1 MDVARFSLLS
11 AAIRS
16 ARKAAL
22 VFTLG
27 VNAAVFAVPAFAAD
41 GAFSWAN
48 IGGGNQDANVGLS
61 TSKTYLN
68 AVDAGGWGGTV
79 NGVTF
84 SRGNFDSNP
93 SGPTYAVTGADSTY
107 FRDPINLSGE
117 LGKVVLDFVYG
128 GPQTVTLS
136 GLTAG
141 QTYTTT
147 FYNFAWDSSA
157 GDRPQAITTTGGA
170 AATFDESFNGYNNA
184 SVLRYSFTATGAT
197 EAITFTPLKAG
208 ASFHNSAFT
217 TEQVFNKTFVSGSTW
232 TGSTW
237 STAGAP
243 NAVGANADFTAQASP
258 TTLAL
263 NAAQTVGNLR
273 FAGANA
279 WTLSGSN
286 TLSLQADIGGRAI
299 LAAASGTHTIAA
311 PLALSSDILKT
322 GPGTLVLSG
331 SFGTTSSNIAL
342 GAGTLEIASD
352 INQTISGGF
361 SEGGS
366 LVKSGAGTLTLS
378 GNSTNTGTTTIN
390 AGAIALSNT
399 DVNVIAGPITVNAG
413 ATLRAQGR
421 NVIADSSTLTLN
433 GGTYDMGG
441 NGDYLRAI
449 TMNGNASVTGTGASG
464 GLILVNSL
472 LTAAGTGNTISAGVG
487 ISSSHGG
494 VGGDKTLEINIA
506 NAGDSLLVSGVVADK
521 SFDGG
526 GSATTGALNKTGS
539 GTLVL
544 AGNNTYSGQTDITAG
559 TLVAA
564 SNAALG
570 SGGHDTATQSWIRD
584 GATLALQGGISSG
597 EHFHVWGTGVGGLGA
612 IRNLSGTN
620 ALTNTYNGT
629 AGYALRSNVTVGVD
643 AGSLSISG
651 FYESGGSYGLT
662 KTGTGTLTIG
672 VASTYTQ
679 ETFINAGTLVAA
691 ANNALGTGGFS
702 ATTKTTV
709 AEGATLALQGD
720 ISLDEHVHIFG
731 NGLGGLGA
739 IRNLSGSNALTS
751 SGYALRSNAAL
762 GADAG
767 QLTISGGLYEE
778 GGTFGVTKV
787 GAGTVVLSGANTYT
801 GMTTVSDGTLVIAN
815 TTAGANFTN
824 NATLAFVASGG
835 NIALAGGTLS
845 GAGTIVKTGA
855 QTLML
860 GANGA
865 PQRISLSAGALI
877 DVQQGVLR
885 NEYGAGD
892 WSGNLGSLNI
902 ASGANVSMWDS
913 PGGITVDRLTGGGV
927 VSAGYSGPRTLT
939 VGVANGSGT
948 FSGVLTD
955 QAIESTAGVMH
966 VLKTGTGT
974 QTLTG
979 LNTYTGT
986 TTISAGTLQ
995 IGDGGTTG
1003 SLGSGAIINN
1013 AALTVN
1019 RADAVTIAQAISG
1032 TGMFIQAGSGATTL
1046 SSSNTFSG
1054 GVAINGGVL
1063 QAGVADALG
1072 TAGTIS
1078 FGGGTLQY
1086 AAGNTADY
1094 SGRLSAAAGQQFQI
1108 DTNGQNVTF
1117 ASPLSG
1123 DGLSKLGAGVLTLA
1137 ANNSFAAGTTISGGT
1152 LQLGNGGTAGSLGSA
1167 AVTNN
1172 ATLRFNRSNAVTF
1185 AQAISGTGGLV
1196 QAGSGMT
1203 MLSGSNTFTG
1213 ELDIQAGTL
1222 VAASNTALGV
1232 GGHTTAS
1239 QTWIRN
1245 GATLA
1250 LQGGI
1255 SSGEHFHVWGNGV
1268 GGLGAIRNLS
1278 GSNALT
1284 NVDGS
1289 GAAGYALRSNVMVGV
1304 DAGSLSISGFYES
1317 GGSFGLTKVGP
1328 GTLTLTNANTYTG
1341 ATTVTAGT
1349 LQLNNPTG
1357 TAYTYTG
1364 GELTIGNGAALL
1376 VTGTFQYWFADK
1388 TFAFGSS
1395 GGGTLESGLN
1405 LVVDGSGLTIRSAG
1419 GSQNVVQ
1426 GAGGFNLNDKSITF
1440 DVARGTDA
1448 ATDVLVTA
1456 PLWNG
1461 GSVVKTGSGTLTFA
1475 GANTY
1480 TGTTTISAG
1489 TLQVGDG
1496 GTTGAIGSGT
1506 VVNHGSLIFNRSN
1519 AVTFAG
1525 TIVGNGSLTQ
1535 VGPGTLTL
1543 SGSNAFTGDTNL
1555 TAGTLVLA
1563 SANALP
1569 TDAVVTMSPG
1579 ATLQLSGTTVVGAIE
1594 QNGGTVTG
1602 GSLVASLVSTQS
1614 GALNTT
1620 IQNLVVNGTT
1630 YAAGI
1635 LKRGAGTTT
1644 VGAANSFTGSIKVQ
1658 GGTLQLSGSGSFDPA
1673 SSVVMSSGATLD
1685 LHGNSQTFAAL
1696 TGTGGTVALG
1706 SGQLTVDSATAGLF
1720 AGTISGSG
1728 SLVKSGAGLLELTG
1742 NNTYTG
1748 ATTVQA
1754 GEFKLNGSLATSQL
1768 ALAAGATLSG
1778 TGSIAG
1784 NATIEGLHAPGNS
1797 PGIQTVGGDLAYT
1810 AGASVTWELAG
1821 NTAALADRGTEFDGI
1836 NVGGN
1841 LTFSGS
1847 TTLNLAFNAS
1857 GSLVNWNDTFWTTD
1871 KTGTNGW
1878 LVYDVAGTTA
1888 NLLNLSISGTT
1899 WLDAGGNSLLD
1910 VRPDASFALEQVG
1923 SDVYLTFVAVPEP
1936 SALILAGLGLV
1947 GMLLARRR
1955 K

>member
-1 MDVARFSLLS
+1 LVLANLVATLI
-11 AAIRS
+11 AA
-16 ARKAAL
+16 AASS
-22 VFTLG
+22 
-27 VNAAVFAVPAFAAD
+27 AVPALAAD

-84 SRGNFDSNP
+84 SRGNFDGNP
-93 SGPTYAVTGADSTY
+93 SGPTYAVTGAGGTF

-128 GPQTVTLS
+128 GTQTVTLS

-197 EAITFTPLKAG
+197 EAITFTPLKEG
-208 ASFHNSAFT
+208 GSFHNSAFT

-258 TTLAL
+258 TTLTL
-263 NAAQTVGNLR
+263 DAAQTVGNLR
-273 FAGANA
+273 FAGTNA

-286 TLSLQADIGGRAI
+286 TLSMQADIGGRAI

-366 LVKSGAGTLTLS
+366 LVKSGTGTLTLS

-399 DVNVIAGPITVNAG
+399 DVSVIAGPIIVNPG
-413 ATLRAQGR
+413 ATLLAQGR
-421 NVIADSSTLTLN
+421 NVIGDSSTLTLN

-472 LTAAGTGNTISAGVG
+472 LTATGTGNTISAGVG

-494 VGGDKTLEINIA
+494 VGGNKTLEVNIA

-526 GSATTGALNKTGS
+526 GSATTGALSKTGS

-544 AGNNTYSGQTDITAG
+544 AGDNTYSGQTDITAG

-612 IRNLSGTN
+612 IRNLSGNN

-651 FYESGGSYGLT
+651 FYESGGSFGLT
-662 KTGTGTLTIG
+662 KVGPGTLTLTT
-672 VASTYTQ
+672 ASTYTQ

-691 ANNALGTGGFS
+691 VNGALGTGGFS

-709 AEGATLALQGD
+709 ADGATLALQGNV
-720 ISLDEHVHIFG
+720 SLDEHIHIFG
-731 NGLGGLGA
+731 SGVGGLGA

-751 SGYALRSNAAL
+751 SGYALRSNATL

-767 QLTISGGLYEE
+767 QLTISGALYQD
-778 GGTFGVTKV
+778 GGTFGLTKV

-801 GMTTVSDGTLVIAN
+801 GGTTIQSGTLALGAAN
-815 TTAGANFTN
+815 RLDDSGAVTVNAGAFDLGGFSDTVG
-824 NATLAFVASGG
+824 AVTLSGG
-835 NIALAGGTLS
+835 AINNGTLS
-845 GAGTIVKTGA
+845 GNSYDVRSGSISAVLAGSGSLAKRSAGTV
-855 QTLML
+855 TLTA
-860 GANGA
+860 ANT
-865 PQRISLSAGALI
+865 
-877 DVQQGVLR
+877 
-885 NEYGAGD
+885 Y
-892 WSGNLGSLNI
+892 SGN
-902 ASGANVSMWDS
+902 
-913 PGGITVDRLTGGGV
+913 TT
-927 VSAGYSGPRTLT
+927 
-939 VGVANGSGT
+939 
-948 FSGVLTD
+948 
-955 QAIESTAGVMH
+955 IES
-966 VLKTGTGT
+966 
-974 QTLTG
+974 
-979 LNTYTGT
+979 
-986 TTISAGTLQ
+986 GTLQ

-1072 TAGTIS
+1072 SAGTIS

-1086 AAGNTADY
+1086 ASGNTADY
-1094 SGRLSAAAGQQFQI
+1094 SGRLAATAGQQFRI

-1117 ASPLSG
+1117 ASPLTG
-1123 DGLSKLGAGVLTLA
+1123 DGLSKLGAGVLTLS

-1152 LQLGNGGTAGSLGSA
+1152 LQIGNGGTAGSLGSA

-1172 ATLRFNRSNAVTF
+1172 ATLSFNRSNAVTF
-1185 AQAISGTGGLV
+1185 AQAISGTGRLV

-1203 MLSGSNTFTG
+1203 TLSGSNTFTG

-1278 GSNALT
+1278 GNNALT

-1289 GAAGYALRSNVMVGV
+1289 GAAGYALRSNVTVGV

-1357 TAYTYTG
+1357 TVYTYTG

-1419 GSQNVVQ
+1419 GGQNVVQ
-1426 GAGGFNLNDKSITF
+1426 GTGGFNLNNKVITF

-1461 GSVVKTGSGTLTFA
+1461 GSIVKTGSGTLTFA
-1475 GANTY
+1475 
-1480 TGTTTISAG
+1480 
-1489 TLQVGDG
+1489 
-1496 GTTGAIGSGT
+1496 
-1506 VVNHGSLIFNRSN
+1506 
-1519 AVTFAG
+1519 
-1525 TIVGNGSLTQ
+1525 
-1535 VGPGTLTL
+1535 
-1543 SGSNAFTGDTNL
+1543 
-1555 TAGTLVLA
+1555 
-1563 SANALP
+1563 
-1569 TDAVVTMSPG
+1569 
-1579 ATLQLSGTTVVGAIE
+1579 
-1594 QNGGTVTG
+1594 
-1602 GSLVASLVSTQS
+1602 
-1614 GALNTT
+1614 
-1620 IQNLVVNGTT
+1620 
-1630 YAAGI
+1630 AA
-1635 LKRGAGTTT
+1635 
-1644 VGAANSFTGSIKVQ
+1644 
-1658 GGTLQLSGSGSFDPA
+1658 
-1673 SSVVMSSGATLD
+1673 
-1685 LHGNSQTFAAL
+1685 
-1696 TGTGGTVALG
+1696 
-1706 SGQLTVDSATAGLF
+1706 
-1720 AGTISGSG
+1720 
-1728 SLVKSGAGLLELTG
+1728 
-1742 NNTYTG
+1742 NTYTG
-1748 ATTVQA
+1748 ATDVQA
-1754 GEFKLNGSLATSQL
+1754 GELKVNGSLTTSQL

-1784 NATIEGLHAPGNS
+1784 DASIAGSHAPGNS
-1797 PGIQTVGGDLAYT
+1797 PGVQSIGGNLSYAD
-1810 AGASVTWELAG
+1810 GASVTWELAD

-1847 TTLNLAFNAS
+1847 TTLNLAFNNS
-1857 GSLVNWNDTFWTTD
+1857 GSLINWNDPFWSTD
-1871 KTGTNGW
+1871 KTGANGW
-1878 LVYDVAGTTA
+1878 LLYDVAGSTTSLI
-1888 NLLNLSISGTT
+1888 NLEINAMN
-1899 WLDAGGNSLLD
+1899 WLDAAGISLAD
-1910 VRPDASFALEQVG
+1910 VRPYSTFGLEQVG
-1923 SDVYLTFVAVPEP
+1923 SDVYLTFQAVPEP
-1936 SALILAGLGLV
+1936 SSLILAGLGLA

-1955 K
+1955 KEARLQPVRVSLAEGWLISSTS